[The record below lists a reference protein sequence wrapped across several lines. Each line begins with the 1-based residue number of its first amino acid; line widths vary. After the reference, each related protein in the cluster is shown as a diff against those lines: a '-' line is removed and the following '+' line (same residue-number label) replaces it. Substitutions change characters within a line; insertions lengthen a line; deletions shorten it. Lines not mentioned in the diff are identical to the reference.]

1 MVESGNMAGT
11 GKASYH
17 RYGSKTMIT
26 ISIKVCTDTSFPFK
40 EDEPLVAE
48 INGKNLIISKVK
60 EGQLQSHLTD
70 REDRKSRGEK

>member
-1 MVESGNMAGT
+1 MART
-11 GKASYH
+11 GKAFYH

-40 EDEPLVAE
+40 EDEQLVAE
-48 INGKNLIISKVK
+48 INGRTVIISKPK
-60 EGQLQSHLTD
+60 EGQLQSHLTN